1 MRDKATNQGIE
12 MTDKQPEALRLACQ
26 LEAAYPHIHAGLAPA
41 ASAELRRLHAENEAM
56 RSAIKKLHAAKGRY
70 HTQIAACDLYDMC
83 GLKNER
89 PAK

>member
-1 MRDKATNQGIE
+1 

-26 LEAAYPHIHAGLAPA
+26 LEAAYPHIYAGLAPA
-41 ASAELRRLHAENEAM
+41 SSAELRRLHTENEAM

-70 HTQIAACDLYDMC
+70 HTQIAACDLYDLC

>member
-1 MRDKATNQGIE
+1 
-12 MTDKQPEALRLACQ
+12 MTDKQPEALRLADQ
-26 LEAAYPHIHAGLAPA
+26 LKAAYPNIHAGLAPA

-56 RSAIKKLHAAKGRY
+56 RSSIKKLHAAKGRY
-70 HTQIAACDLYDMC
+70 HTQIAACDLYDLC

>member
-1 MRDKATNQGIE
+1 
-12 MTDKQPEALRLACQ
+12 MTDKQPEALRLADQ
-26 LEAAYPHIHAGLAPA
+26 LKKAYPHIHAGLAPA

-56 RSAIKKLHAAKGRY
+56 RSAIKNLHAAKGRY
-70 HTQIAACDLYDMC
+70 HTQIAACDLYDLC